1 MAIEVDILEDY
12 IYNISPELLTTL
24 LKDHTTS
31 REGEPQLNIFW
42 ATSDYEH
49 LGEDYGYHSPILPH
63 LITARTATSS
73 CRVC

>member
-31 REGEPQLNIFW
+31 
-42 ATSDYEH
+42 
-49 LGEDYGYHSPILPH
+49 
-63 LITARTATSS
+63 
-73 CRVC
+73 